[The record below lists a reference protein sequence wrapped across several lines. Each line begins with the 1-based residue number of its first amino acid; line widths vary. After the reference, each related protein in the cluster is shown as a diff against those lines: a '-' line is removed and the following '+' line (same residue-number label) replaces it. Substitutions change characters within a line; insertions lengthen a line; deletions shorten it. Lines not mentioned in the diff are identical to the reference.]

1 MKTNGHRENSMSDAR
16 QRRFG
21 LHGGSTPSGRGDDLT
36 VVDPGYDDPGYWVR
50 FRSRVMAGASDEL
63 SRRSLAAEVGVADFI
78 QSWART
84 VIRTA
89 AIAAAVAGFHL
100 VRHPPATAVGVEEA
114 LTTGLEDRT
123 LTDLMERPG
132 DDPFLLVE
140 VTF

>member
-1 MKTNGHRENSMSDAR
+1 MSDAR

-21 LHGGSTPSGRGDDLT
+21 LHGDTEPSGRGDDMAII
-36 VVDPGYDDPGYWVR
+36 DPGYDDPGYWVR
-50 FRSRVMAGASDEL
+50 FRSHVMARASDEL

-78 QSWART
+78 QSWARG

-89 AIAAAVAGFHL
+89 AIAAAVAGFL
-100 VRHPPATAVGVEEA
+100 LLRDGPATAVGVEEA
-114 LTTGLEDRT
+114 LMTGLEDRT
-123 LTDLMERPG
+123 LTDSMERPG